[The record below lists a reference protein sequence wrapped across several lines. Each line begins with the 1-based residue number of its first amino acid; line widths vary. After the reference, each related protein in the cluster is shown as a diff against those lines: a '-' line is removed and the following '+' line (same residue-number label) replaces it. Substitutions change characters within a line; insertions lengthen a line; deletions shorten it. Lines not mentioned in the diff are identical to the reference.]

1 MLGDFSINPK
11 ECLKEAEVLAQAA
24 ASMTQYIAQIEGI
37 KSRVLQLRGS
47 GYDYVAKNLE
57 QIIGQVKEERD
68 GIYTLRNVL
77 VESVRCYED
86 TERRINNTK
95 AKKGEIKDIDN
106 IVEDIA
112 EDIGDIMSFWKKV
125 LERFLEKILALD
137 FDKNDTLELFVTNG
151 IFGDGVMRDLRKLLS
166 GTYVEFQWK
175 SGSLYLKLKQNG
187 KTNKQIA
194 KWLEENLGGKWGE
207 YAARNMKDYNFHI
220 YDSVKNKFTRDMR
233 YFENTSDAGL
243 KKYLEDLGDLQ
254 KAGGVSF
261 KKAFVE
267 NFDFWD
273 DFNYSKYKDMTELG
287 KAGKIMGTAGTVLDI
302 HENAKEN
309 LYDSK
314 TGAVD
319 LSVEN
324 LAGFAWDSAVDI
336 GAGTGASATGAAI
349 GTMIG
354 GPLGTVIG
362 AGAGIALDY
371 VANNVG
377 VYDID
382 GDGEKDSI
390 VENVKK
396 GGKKFAKKIAD
407 IGEGMGDW
415 LGEAFSFS

>member
-47 GYDYVAKNLE
+47 GYDYAAKNLE

-86 TERRINNTK
+86 TERRINNIK
-95 AKKGEIKDIDN
+95 VKKGEIKDIDN
-106 IVEDIA
+106 IVEDI
-112 EDIGDIMSFWKKV
+112 EDIMSSLKKV
-125 LERFLEKILALD
+125 LERFWEKISGFDSELD
-137 FDKNDTLELFVTNG
+137 DILKLFLKNG

-194 KWLEENLGGKWGE
+194 EWLEKNLGGDWDE

-233 YFENTSDAGL
+233 YFENISDAGL
-243 KKYLEDLGDLQ
+243 KKYLKNLGDLQ
-254 KAGGVSF
+254 KIDGVSF
-261 KKAFVE
+261 KKAFKKS
-267 NFDFWD
+267 FKFWD
-273 DFNYSKYKDMTELG
+273 DLDYSEYSDLTKLG
-287 KAGKIMGTAGTVLDI
+287 KVGKVMGTVGTVRNI
-302 HENAKEN
+302 GENVVESF
-309 LYDSK
+309 YDSK
-314 TGAVD
+314 TGTWSFSGDKIVD
-319 LSVEN
+319 CAIET
-324 LAGFAWDSAVDI
+324 GIDI
-336 GAGTGASATGAAI
+336 GAGAGASATGAAI

-362 AGAGIALDY
+362 AGAGMALDY

-382 GDGEKDSI
+382 GDGEKDSL
-390 VENVKK
+390 VDNVKEV
-396 GGKKFAKKIAD
+396 GKKAADWLGD
-407 IGEGMGDW
+407 IGKGMGDW
-415 LGEAFSFS
+415 IGEAFSF

>member
-47 GYDYVAKNLE
+47 GYDYAAKNLE

-86 TERRINNTK
+86 TERRINNIK
-95 AKKGEIKDIDN
+95 VKKGEIKDIDN
-106 IVEDIA
+106 IVEDI
-112 EDIGDIMSFWKKV
+112 GDIMFSLKKV

-137 FDKNDTLELFVTNG
+137 LDINDTLELFLTNG
-151 IFGDGVMRDLRKLLS
+151 ILGDGVMRDLRKLLS

-187 KTNKQIA
+187 KTNEQIA
-194 KWLEENLGGKWGE
+194 EWLEKNLGGDWDD

-220 YDSVKNKFTRDMR
+220 YDSVKNKFTRDMK
-233 YFENTSDAGL
+233 YFEDISDAGL

-261 KKAFVE
+261 KKAFME

-273 DFNYSKYKDMTELG
+273 DFNYSKYKDMTKLE
-287 KAGKIMGTAGTVLDI
+287 KAGKIMGTVGTVFDI
-302 HENAKEN
+302 HQNAKEN

-314 TGAVD
+314 TGDVD

-336 GAGTGASATGAAI
+336 GAGAGASVTGAAI

-354 GPLGTVIG
+354 GPIGTVIG
-362 AGAGIALDY
+362 AGAGMALDY

-382 GDGEKDSI
+382 GDGEKDSL
-390 VENVKK
+390 VDNVK
-396 GGKKFAKKIAD
+396 GFGKKVGKKLAD

-415 LGEAFSFS
+415 LGEAFSF